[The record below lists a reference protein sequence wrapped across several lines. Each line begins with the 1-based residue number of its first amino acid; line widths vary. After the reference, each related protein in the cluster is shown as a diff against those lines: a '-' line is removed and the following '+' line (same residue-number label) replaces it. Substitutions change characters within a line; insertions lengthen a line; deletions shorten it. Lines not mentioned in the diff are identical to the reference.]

1 VLIEEREMVEMI
13 EFLVAAV
20 VPTGMFLMVAGVIPA
35 PLEV

>member
-1 VLIEEREMVEMI
+1 MMIALI

-20 VPTGMFLMVAGVIPA
+20 VPTGMILMVTGVIPA